1 MLTAKRQI
9 LVSAPKESVRR
20 YLRDL
25 KHLCEYAP
33 KIDDVAVAQDDEQ
46 SGVVEVQGKFMA
58 LPWRGQ
64 FRVDFTQDG
73 GYRREMVRGP
83 LPKMVGGFHLRAVAG
98 GTVITQDQQCQLP
111 LPLRPLSFLWKR
123 WLDAAM
129 DRELHVIKEGAE
141 RLNRELQLQQLEKA
155 AI

>member
-25 KHLCEYAP
+25 RKFSEYGP
-33 KIDDVAVAQDDEQ
+33 KLSEVNVAETGADT
-46 SGVVEVQGKFMA
+46 GVVDVQGKFMA
-58 LPWRGQ
+58 VPWRGS
-64 FRVDFTQDG
+64 FNVEFTQDG

-83 LPKMVGGFHLRAVAG
+83 LPKMVGGFHLRSVSG
-98 GTVITQDQQCQLP
+98 GTVITQEQQCQLP
-111 LPLRPLSFLWKR
+111 LPLRPLAFIWRR
-123 WLDAAM
+123 WLDSAM
-129 DRELHVIKEGAE
+129 ERELHVIKEGAE
-141 RLNRELQLQQLEKA
+141 RLNRELQLQQLEKS